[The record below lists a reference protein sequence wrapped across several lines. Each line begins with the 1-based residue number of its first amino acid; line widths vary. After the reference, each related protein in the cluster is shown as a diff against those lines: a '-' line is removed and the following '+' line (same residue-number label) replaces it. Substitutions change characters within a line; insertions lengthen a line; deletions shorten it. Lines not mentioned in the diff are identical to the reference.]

1 MLIWRKRTWGEQN
14 IVSLSLTL
22 FVSVSTSLYLF
33 FFPYI
38 DPSISEQALFMTDCD
53 PVIKT
58 LLGQLTGDW
67 VNQLW
72 NSQTLEYYSVRKR
85 SYFCSM
91 SCCTCYDMDESQ
103 RHEAP

>member
-1 MLIWRKRTWGEQN
+1 MWRKQN

-38 DPSISEQALFMTDCD
+38 DPSINEQALFMTDCD

-58 LLGQLTGDW
+58 LLGRFTGDW
-67 VNQLW
+67 VNQRGIAVHW
-72 NSQTLEYYSVRKR
+72 NTAQ
-85 SYFCSM
+85 
-91 SCCTCYDMDESQ
+91 
-103 RHEAP
+103 

>member
-1 MLIWRKRTWGEQN
+1 MWRKQN

-22 FVSVSTSLYLF
+22 SVSVSTSLYLF

-38 DPSISEQALFMTDCD
+38 DPSINKQALFMTDCD

-67 VNQLW
+67 VKRLW
-72 NSQTLEYYSVRKR
+72 SSHTLEY
-85 SYFCSM
+85 
-91 SCCTCYDMDESQ
+91 
-103 RHEAP
+103 